1 MRRQSS
7 VRFLSFGL
15 ILVVGLGP
23 SQMVGQAVSSIPGA
37 VVDPVGSAVA
47 QVKVTATRADTGISE
62 SKDTNGAGIVTFANL
77 EVGTYNVAVTATGFG
92 TKAISGVTVDVSQQ
106 RGLNFTL
113 AVAGSTETAVVS
125 ATEPLM
131 NTFSTLGTSNLTE
144 NNERQIRLAARLMFW
159 GKTHCGSEQLES
171 G

>member
-47 QVKVTATRADTGISE
+47 QVK
-62 SKDTNGAGIVTFANL
+62 
-77 EVGTYNVAVTATGFG
+77 ATGFG